1 VTPVGNE
8 HTGIEDECVDE
19 TDDNEKE
26 EDDGDEADDDV
37 AVVAKKVESTREW
50 FSPSLGAIK
59 TSETFPIGD

>member
-1 VTPVGNE
+1 VTPAGNE

-19 TDDNEKE
+19 TDDNGKE

-37 AVVAKKVESTREW
+37 AVVAKKVESTRE
-50 FSPSLGAIK
+50 SSLGAIK